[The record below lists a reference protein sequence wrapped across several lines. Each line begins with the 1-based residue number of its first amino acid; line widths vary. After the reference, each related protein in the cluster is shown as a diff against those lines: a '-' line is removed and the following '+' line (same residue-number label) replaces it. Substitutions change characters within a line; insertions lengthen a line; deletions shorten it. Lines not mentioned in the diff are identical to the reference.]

1 MNNIINYIEK
11 NLELE
16 NFNFENDVNYND
28 IKKYYDNAKADAIH
42 RHQFI
47 KN

>member
-16 NFNFENDVNYND
+16 NFNFDNDVNYYD

-42 RHQFI
+42 YHQFI